1 MNEDR
6 LPGSYPVA
14 DIFFSIQGEGHF
26 VGSPMVFV
34 RLAGCTV
41 RECHIR
47 QDCDESPWKMRER
60 LSKAAIVER
69 VTALHPGGIA
79 CITGGEP
86 TDHDLLPL
94 ISALQDAG
102 MRVHLE
108 TSGVRSVAGYPL
120 EWLTVSPKLIG
131 RGPPVQRT
139 GHVLK
144 VVVRPE
150 WGARA
155 WDYIDTLDAGTDF
168 FHRYLQPLT
177 IDEQPANLQQVID
190 MILNR
195 DDGVG
200 RNAGGRWALSTQAHR
215 SWGLK

>member
-1 MNEDR
+1 MNA
-6 LPGSYPVA
+6 GYPVA
-14 DIFFSIQGEGHF
+14 DIFFSLQGEGHF

-47 QDCDESPWKMRER
+47 QECDESPWRMTER
-60 LSKAAIVER
+60 LSKDQIVER
-69 VTALHPGGIA
+69 VVGLHRTGIV

-86 TDHDLLPL
+86 TDHDILPL
-94 ISALQDAG
+94 ICALRDAG

-108 TSGVRSVAGYPL
+108 TSGVRSVGGYPL
-120 EWLTVSPKLIG
+120 EWLTVSPKVLRG
-131 RGPPVQRT
+131 GPPVQRT

-150 WGARA
+150 WGAKA
-155 WDYIDTLDAGTDF
+155 WDYIHGLDADTDF

-177 IDEQPANLQQVID
+177 VDEKPVNLQQVID
-190 MILNR
+190 MVLNR
-195 DDGVG
+195 DGVAG
-200 RNAGGRWALSTQAHR
+200 HNAGGRWALSTQAHR
-215 SWGLK
+215 IWGLK